1 MGTLMPSE
9 IIYRGK
15 STANKGSASRANKK
29 DKKVTEHRLI
39 RIDSD
44 SCHTFVTELSLSRIT
59 PIPPFRSLDITS
71 EKTRIIGTTQSYLA
85 TFPDAAIID
94 TMIDQQQQQSQQAQQ
109 APAMQALH
117 KAGARAVARLPF
129 EAHRTR
135 LPTLL
140 YLFSFCPAIPSPF
153 QSPHAF
159 LRHPGVLYAIG
170 FVAALLAGCGM
181 PALDLLY
188 GVYTNRVTP
197 GSASPQTIRDTSSY
211 IGWICT
217 IVGFSEFFLAWLFL
231 ACFSTASHD
240 LTQRLRH
247 TYVASVLAQDAS
259 HFDLHGAGEIANRAS
274 KDISVIRAGF
284 GEKLGYFCW
293 SGATLL
299 VAVIIG
305 FIKSPRVAGVL
316 FALLPLTMII
326 FAILGKATE
335 AVGAPALRLE
345 ARASTFLEQVL
356 GSVRVV
362 QSFGMDAQLQRH
374 FDKLMLK
381 PLEKLGMRKSAI
393 RGLET
398 SAVYFML
405 NLTYSLAFWWGAI
418 NIAEG
423 KVLVGDVLTTFW
435 NYFNSLFS
443 LANIV
448 PHIASIFDA
457 WTALKQVRRAIE
469 REPKIDIRQET
480 GTIPTSDAKDWSP
493 SFELDHVTF
502 SYPSR
507 PNVASLKQV
516 SILFEPGKVTAL
528 VGPSGSGK
536 STITS
541 LLLREYDPETANIP
555 HPHDAEDEQAA
566 KEDKEAEADNDPAE
580 KHTKDKAKN
589 KGLSFLTRSR
599 SSKDSPISQDAET
612 SDPAADVKGRIQG
625 SGTVRFAGHDVREL
639 NTRWLRSQIAIVQQH
654 PQLFTASVF
663 ENVATG
669 LTGTEWEYLPDVDGD
684 ASAPGHDAA
693 RTAAIRDKVMCALQK
708 AEAWHFVSKL
718 PQGMDTPVS
727 GGRTGLLSGGQ
738 RQRVAIARALV
749 REPRLLCLDE
759 GTSALDSDTESKI
772 KLALQREQEER
783 GMTTI
788 LIAHRLSTIE
798 HADSIVVLKNGRV
811 VEQGTHDS
819 LMQSKAAAE
828 GGVYRSMVMQQRH
841 LADYEAS
848 SEDNDSD
855 VNKLA
860 KLADVDAKPASKSSG
875 ESLDALSSDSAEPL
889 DELQERDRSR
899 SMYALSDD
907 TMTRVDGASTVRS
920 ASVVPERL
928 EPRHDAR
935 PTMAPRPHRSSRASD
950 KPYRTFSG
958 RTGTAL
964 GLHEH
969 AQEATVG
976 VNDAQLAL
984 PAGTAAGVLP
994 AKADP
999 KDADSPAGRKESDN
1013 RSKAARK
1020 EEKRRLRKTFFRYL
1034 NDQKLWF
1041 AIGVAGA
1048 ALTGGSFPIAGWLT
1062 GNAVNSLSIEGDN
1075 ARLKSETNRWA
1086 LWFLTLALADLVIV
1100 LVGSFFLE
1108 TASEHV
1114 MRKLKKEGLSS
1125 LIRQEIGF
1133 FDAEE
1138 HASGAMS
1145 AAVSSHPANVA
1156 AATGLVLAQVVIGIV
1171 NLIGSVILGLV
1182 LSWKTSVVC
1191 LAPIFVL
1198 FFSGWLNIAML
1209 EKYEAVAQKPAD
1221 RAASYVSENVDA
1233 IKTVA
1238 ALGREAETMRIF
1250 DERARADPKRTR
1262 YLVFGA
1268 GGFAAS
1274 QAMVLLLSALVFY
1287 WGGTLLSRQ
1296 EVSITALYASF
1307 EAVIIAAFS
1316 AGRLFT
1322 FVPDYGR
1329 ATNSFKTISGWIN
1342 RKPLVADQSG
1352 LPELDKAA
1360 KAKVLDGSY
1369 ASGDITLTSIEL
1381 RYPQRPNHPALKELS
1396 ITIPAGKSVAFC
1408 GTSGSG
1414 KSSILALLQRF
1425 YDPCQGNIEFGGVDV
1440 RQVPI
1445 HLLRQQMAYV
1455 SQDPILYEGTIRW
1468 NLSLGSN
1475 DPDSVTQEQLER
1487 ACEDAY
1493 ILDFVRGLPNGFDT
1507 EIGFKGSQ
1515 LSGGQ
1520 KQRLCIAR
1528 ALLRDPKILL
1538 LDEATSALDA
1548 ESEIQVQRALDRAA
1562 LNRTT
1567 VTIAHRLS
1575 SLRKCDWI
1583 FVVEDGNIR
1592 ESGTHADLIAR
1603 GGRYRELMEQQL

>member
-1 MGTLMPSE
+1 
-9 IIYRGK
+9 
-15 STANKGSASRANKK
+15 
-29 DKKVTEHRLI
+29 
-39 RIDSD
+39 
-44 SCHTFVTELSLSRIT
+44 
-59 PIPPFRSLDITS
+59 
-71 EKTRIIGTTQSYLA
+71 
-85 TFPDAAIID
+85 
-94 TMIDQQQQQSQQAQQ
+94 
-109 APAMQALH
+109 
-117 KAGARAVARLPF
+117 
-129 EAHRTR
+129 
-135 LPTLL
+135 
-140 YLFSFCPAIPSPF
+140 
-153 QSPHAF
+153 
-159 LRHPGVLYAIG
+159 
-170 FVAALLAGCGM
+170 M

-188 GVYTNRVTP
+188 GIYTNRVTP
-197 GSASPQTIRDTSSY
+197 GAASPQNIRDTSSY
-211 IGWICT
+211 IGWVVT
-217 IVGFSEFFLAWLFL
+217 IVGFGEFLLAWLFL
-231 ACFSTASHD
+231 SCFSTASHD
-240 LTQRLRH
+240 LTQRMRH
-247 TYVASVLAQDAS
+247 TYIASVLAQDAS

-284 GEKLGYFCW
+284 GEKLAYFSW
-293 SGATLL
+293 SGSTLL
-299 VAVIIG
+299 VSVIIG
-305 FIKSPRVAGVL
+305 FTKAPRIAGVL

-326 FAILGKATE
+326 FSVLGKATE
-335 AVGAPALRLE
+335 VVGAPALRIE
-345 ARASTFLEQVL
+345 ARSSTFLEQVL

-362 QSFGMDAQLQRH
+362 QSFGMESQLLKR
-374 FDKLMLK
+374 FDMVMLK

-398 SAVYFML
+398 SAVYTML
-405 NLTYSLAFWWGAI
+405 NLTYSLAFWWGSI
-418 NIAEG
+418 NIVEG
-423 KVLVGDVLTTFW
+423 KTDVGHLLTTFW
-435 NYFNSLFS
+435 NYLNSLFS

-448 PHIASIFDA
+448 PHIAGIFDA
-457 WTALKQVRRAIE
+457 ITAIKQVRRAIE
-469 REPKIDIRQET
+469 REPKIDIRNED
-480 GTIPTSDAKDWSP
+480 GLVPASSEKHWSP
-493 SFELDHVTF
+493 SFELDRVTF

-507 PNVASLKQV
+507 PNVASLKEV
-516 SILFEPGKVTAL
+516 SLYFEPGKVTAL

-555 HPHDAEDEQAA
+555 HPHDAEDVDAAA
-566 KEDKEAEADNDPAE
+566 KDDKDADTGAEDQSKTL
-580 KHTKDKAKN
+580 KKN
-589 KGLSFLTRSR
+589 KKLSLFSKRSAEE
-599 SSKDSPISQDAET
+599 SKDTDDVEKSNPSADAG
-612 SDPAADVKGRIQG
+612 KGRIVG
-625 SGTVRFAGHDVREL
+625 SGKVRFADHDVREL
-639 NTRWLRSQIAIVQQH
+639 NTRWLRSQVAIVQQH

-669 LTGTEWEYLPDVDGD
+669 LTGTAWEYLPDVDGD
-684 ASAPGHDAA
+684 PNANGYDPV
-693 RTAAIRDKVMCALQK
+693 RTATIRDKVQRALEK
-708 AEAWHFVSKL
+708 AEAWQFVSKL
-718 PQGMDTPVS
+718 PQGMDTPIS

-772 KLALQREQEER
+772 KLALQKEQEER

-798 HADSIVVLKNGRV
+798 HADNIVVLKNGRV
-811 VEQGTHDS
+811 IEQGNHDT
-819 LMQSKAAAE
+819 LMQKKATGD

-841 LADYEAS
+841 LAEYETENDG
-848 SEDNDSD
+848 SESD
-855 VNKLA
+855 PKF
-860 KLADVDAKPASKSSG
+860 KQKGSPIDVKPSSKSS
-875 ESLDALSSDSAEPL
+875 SDSSTPVSEDSEEAVML
-889 DELQERDRSR
+889 QDEEQSK
-899 SMYALSDD
+899 SMYAFSDD
-907 TMTRVDGASTVRS
+907 TRTRVDGASTIRS
-920 ASVVPERL
+920 ASVVPD
-928 EPRHDAR
+928 EPLSNPAFRPIPLTRHR
-935 PTMAPRPHRSSRASD
+935 NSRTSD
-950 KPYRTFSG
+950 NPYRSYSG

-964 GLHEH
+964 GQHEH
-969 AQEATVG
+969 AQEATTG
-976 VNDAQLAL
+976 ARDDELAL
-984 PAGTAAGVLP
+984 PTNTAATVP
-994 AKADP
+994 IKADAEDAKSLAS
-999 KDADSPAGRKESDN
+999 KDGSVQQ
-1013 RSKAARK
+1013 SKAARK

-1034 NDQKLWF
+1034 DDQKLWF
-1041 AIGVAGA
+1041 TIGITGAIVTGA
-1048 ALTGGSFPIAGWLT
+1048 SFPIAGWMT
-1062 GNAVNSLSIEGDN
+1062 GEAVNSLSIEGNN
-1075 ARLKSETNRWA
+1075 AALQSQTNRWA
-1086 LWFLTLALADLVIV
+1086 LWFLVLALADLVIV
-1100 LVGSFFLE
+1100 LIGSFFLE

-1114 MRKLKKEGLSS
+1114 MRKLKKEGFSS

-1156 AATGLVLAQVVIGIV
+1156 AATGLVLAQVIIGTV
-1171 NLIGSVILGLV
+1171 NLIGSVIVGLV

-1198 FFSGWLNIAML
+1198 FVSGWLNIAML
-1209 EKYEAVAQKPAD
+1209 EKYENVAQKPAD

-1238 ALGREAETMRIF
+1238 ALGREAETMRVF
-1250 DERARADPKRTR
+1250 DERARADPRRTR

-1268 GGFAAS
+1268 GGFAVS

-1287 WGGTLLSRQ
+1287 WGGTLLSKQ
-1296 EVSITALYASF
+1296 EVDITALYASF

-1342 RKPLVADQSG
+1342 RKPLVADTSG
-1352 LPELDKAA
+1352 LPALDESSR
-1360 KAKVLDGSY
+1360 AKVEAGSY
-1369 ASGDITLTSIEL
+1369 ALGDIVLHDIEL
-1381 RYPQRPNHPALKELS
+1381 RYPQRPNHPALKQLS

-1425 YDPCQGNIEFGGVDV
+1425 YDPCQGVIEFGGVDV

-1445 HLLRQQMAYV
+1445 DVLRKQMAYV

-1475 DPDSVTQEQLER
+1475 DPDSVTQEELEK

-1528 ALLRDPKILL
+1528 ALLRNPKILL

-1583 FVVEDGNIR
+1583 FVVEDGRIR

-1603 GGRYRELMEQQL
+1603 GGRYRELMELQL

>member
-1 MGTLMPSE
+1 M
-9 IIYRGK
+9 
-15 STANKGSASRANKK
+15 
-29 DKKVTEHRLI
+29 
-39 RIDSD
+39 
-44 SCHTFVTELSLSRIT
+44 
-59 PIPPFRSLDITS
+59 
-71 EKTRIIGTTQSYLA
+71 
-85 TFPDAAIID
+85 
-94 TMIDQQQQQSQQAQQ
+94 
-109 APAMQALH
+109 
-117 KAGARAVARLPF
+117 
-129 EAHRTR
+129 
-135 LPTLL
+135 
-140 YLFSFCPAIPSPF
+140 
-153 QSPHAF
+153 
-159 LRHPGVLYAIG
+159 
-170 FVAALLAGCGM
+170 
-181 PALDLLY
+181 
-188 GVYTNRVTP
+188 RVTP
-197 GSASPQTIRDTSSY
+197 ASASPQTIRDASSY

-231 ACFSTASHD
+231 SCFSTASHD

-316 FALLPLTMII
+316 FALLPLTVII

-480 GTIPTSDAKDWSP
+480 GIIPTSDAKDWSP

-516 SILFEPGKVTAL
+516 SILFEP
-528 VGPSGSGK
+528 
-536 STITS
+536 
-541 LLLREYDPETANIP
+541 
-555 HPHDAEDEQAA
+555 
-566 KEDKEAEADNDPAE
+566 E
-580 KHTKDKAKN
+580 KHSKGKAKN
-589 KGLSFLTRSR
+589 RGLSFLTRSS
-599 SSKDSPISQDAET
+599 SSKDSPISQDAEK
-612 SDPAADVKGRIQG
+612 SDPTADVKGRVQG

-693 RTAAIRDKVMCALQK
+693 RTAAIRDKVMRALQK

-749 REPRLLCLDE
+749 REPHLLCLDE

-811 VEQGTHDS
+811 VEQGTHES

-841 LADYEAS
+841 LADYEAAN
-848 SEDNDSD
+848 EDNDSD

-875 ESLDALSSDSAEPL
+875 ESLDAVSSDSAEPL
-889 DELQERDRSR
+889 DELQDQDRSR

-935 PTMAPRPHRSSRASD
+935 PTMTPRRHRSSRASD
-950 KPYRTFSG
+950 NPYRTFSG
-958 RTGTAL
+958 RTGTAF
-964 GLHEH
+964 GLPEH

-999 KDADSPAGRKESDN
+999 RDADSPAGRKESDN

-1020 EEKRRLRKTFFRYL
+1020 EEKRRLRKTFLRYL

-1156 AATGLVLAQVVIGIV
+1156 AATGLVLAQVIIGIV

-1352 LPELDKAA
+1352 LPELDKSA
-1360 KAKVLDGSY
+1360 KSKVLDGSY
-1369 ASGDITLTSIEL
+1369 ASGDITLSSIEL

>member
-1 MGTLMPSE
+1 
-9 IIYRGK
+9 
-15 STANKGSASRANKK
+15 
-29 DKKVTEHRLI
+29 
-39 RIDSD
+39 
-44 SCHTFVTELSLSRIT
+44 
-59 PIPPFRSLDITS
+59 
-71 EKTRIIGTTQSYLA
+71 
-85 TFPDAAIID
+85 
-94 TMIDQQQQQSQQAQQ
+94 
-109 APAMQALH
+109 
-117 KAGARAVARLPF
+117 
-129 EAHRTR
+129 
-135 LPTLL
+135 
-140 YLFSFCPAIPSPF
+140 
-153 QSPHAF
+153 
-159 LRHPGVLYAIG
+159 
-170 FVAALLAGCGM
+170 M

-188 GVYTNRVTP
+188 GIYTNRVTP
-197 GSASPQTIRDTSSY
+197 GSASPQAVRDASSY
-211 IGWICT
+211 VGWVIT
-217 IVGFSEFFLAWLFL
+217 IVGFGEFLLAWLFL
-231 ACFSTASHD
+231 SCFSTASYD

-247 TYVASVLAQDAS
+247 SYVASVLAQDAS

-274 KDISVIRAGF
+274 KDVSVIRAGF
-284 GEKLGYFCW
+284 GEKLAYASW
-293 SGATLL
+293 SAATL
-299 VAVIIG
+299 VVSAIIG
-305 FIKSPRVAGVL
+305 FTKAPRIAGVL

-326 FAILGKATE
+326 FTVLGKATE
-335 AVGAPALRLE
+335 VIGIPALRIE
-345 ARASTFLEQVL
+345 SRSSTFLEQVL

-362 QSFGMDAQLQRH
+362 QSFGMENQLLKR
-374 FDKLMLK
+374 FDKVMLK

-418 NIAEG
+418 NIVEG
-423 KVLVGDVLTTFW
+423 KVLIGDLLTTFW
-435 NYFNSLFS
+435 NYLNSLFS

-448 PHIASIFDA
+448 PHIAGIFDA
-457 WTALKQVRRAIE
+457 WTAIKSMRRAIE
-469 REPKIDIRQET
+469 REPKIDIRNDA
-480 GTIPTSDAKDWSP
+480 GVILTSDGRDWSP
-493 SFELDHVTF
+493 SFELRHVTF

-507 PNVASLKQV
+507 PSVASLKDV
-516 SILFEPGKVTAL
+516 SILFQPGKVTAL

-536 STITS
+536 STVTS

-555 HPHDAEDEQAA
+555 HPHDINDAEAA
-566 KEDKEAEADNDPAE
+566 KHEQNDDIGAEGEKGSKKSNKMFLFPKKPKGDFAADEDVE
-580 KHTKDKAKN
+580 K
-589 KGLSFLTRSR
+589 
-599 SSKDSPISQDAET
+599 
-612 SDPAADVKGRIQG
+612 SDPGADAKGRVEG
-625 SGTVRFAGHDVREL
+625 SGRVLFANHDVREL

-654 PQLFTASVF
+654 PQLFTASIF

-684 ASAPGHDAA
+684 PRAQGYDPA
-693 RTAAIRDKVMCALQK
+693 RTAFIRDKVMRALQK

-718 PQGMDTPVS
+718 PKGMDTPIS

-798 HADSIVVLKNGRV
+798 HADCIVVLQNGRV
-811 VEQGTHDS
+811 VEQGNHDS
-819 LMQSKAAAE
+819 LMQKKSTE
-828 GGVYRSMVMQQRH
+828 DGGVYRNMVMQQRH
-841 LADYEAS
+841 FADYEADEHDAVSGPKHDDETAGIDAKAAIKSTSGS
-848 SEDNDSD
+848 SIDMSHRSEAEGELADEED
-855 VNKLA
+855 LA
-860 KLADVDAKPASKSSG
+860 KSV
-875 ESLDALSSDSAEPL
+875 
-889 DELQERDRSR
+889 
-899 SMYALSDD
+899 YALSDD
-907 TMTRVDGASTVRS
+907 TRTRVDGASTTRS
-920 ASVVPERL
+920 PSVVPEDS
-928 EPRHDAR
+928 PPSFTFR
-935 PTMAPRPHRSSRASD
+935 PVPLAQHRSSRASD
-950 KPYRTFSG
+950 KPYRSFSG

-964 GLHEH
+964 GQHEH
-969 AQEATVG
+969 AQEASTG
-976 VNDAQLAL
+976 ARDAEMVL
-984 PAGTAAGVLP
+984 PTNTAAVVP
-994 AKADP
+994 IKT
-999 KDADSPAGRKESDN
+999 DSEDTKSVASNGESIH
-1013 RSKAARK
+1013 RSKAVRK
-1020 EEKRRLRKTFFRYL
+1020 EEKRRLRKTFLRYL
-1034 NDQKLWF
+1034 NDQKFWF
-1041 AIGVAGA
+1041 SLGFLGAVA
-1048 ALTGGSFPIAGWLT
+1048 TGTSFPIAGWLT
-1062 GNAVNSLSIEGDN
+1062 GGAVNSLSIEGN
-1075 ARLKSETNRWA
+1075 NERLQHETNRFA
-1086 LWFLTLALADLVIV
+1086 LYFLILALTDLVIV
-1100 LVGSFFLE
+1100 MIGSFFLE

-1114 MRKLKKEGLSS
+1114 MRKLKKEGFSS

-1133 FDAEE
+1133 FDAED

-1156 AATGLVLAQVVIGIV
+1156 AATGLVLAQVIIGSV
-1171 NLIGSVILGLV
+1171 NLLGSVILGLV

-1198 FFSGWLNIAML
+1198 FLSGWLNISML
-1209 EKYEAVAQKPAD
+1209 EKYEAIAQKPAD

-1238 ALGREAETMRIF
+1238 ALGREAETMRVF

-1262 YLVFGA
+1262 CLIFGA
-1268 GGFAAS
+1268 GGFAIS
-1274 QAMVLLLSALVFY
+1274 QAMILFLSALVFY
-1287 WGGTLLSRQ
+1287 WGGTLLSKN
-1296 EVSITALYASF
+1296 EVDITALYASF

-1322 FVPDYGR
+1322 FVPDYSR

-1342 RKPLVADQSG
+1342 RKPLVADTQG
-1352 LPELDKAA
+1352 LQELDVPSRS
-1360 KAKVLDGSY
+1360 KVHDGSY
-1369 ASGDITLTSIEL
+1369 ALGDIVLRNIEL
-1381 RYPQRPNHPALKELS
+1381 RYPQRPNHPALKDLS

-1425 YDPCQGNIEFGGVDV
+1425 YDPCQGSIEFGGVDV
-1440 RQVPI
+1440 RHVPI
-1445 HLLRQQMAYV
+1445 DALRQQMAYV

-1475 DPDSVTQEQLER
+1475 DPDSVTQQELEK

-1528 ALLRDPKILL
+1528 ALLRNPKILL

-1548 ESEIQVQRALDRAA
+1548 ESELQVQRALDRAA

-1583 FVVEDGNIR
+1583 FVVEDGRIR
-1592 ESGTHADLIAR
+1592 ESGTHPDLIAR
-1603 GGRYRELMEQQL
+1603 GGRYRELMELQL

>member
-1 MGTLMPSE
+1 
-9 IIYRGK
+9 
-15 STANKGSASRANKK
+15 
-29 DKKVTEHRLI
+29 
-39 RIDSD
+39 
-44 SCHTFVTELSLSRIT
+44 
-59 PIPPFRSLDITS
+59 
-71 EKTRIIGTTQSYLA
+71 
-85 TFPDAAIID
+85 
-94 TMIDQQQQQSQQAQQ
+94 
-109 APAMQALH
+109 
-117 KAGARAVARLPF
+117 
-129 EAHRTR
+129 
-135 LPTLL
+135 
-140 YLFSFCPAIPSPF
+140 
-153 QSPHAF
+153 
-159 LRHPGVLYAIG
+159 
-170 FVAALLAGCGM
+170 M

-188 GVYTNRVTP
+188 GIYTNRVTP
-197 GSASPQTIRDTSSY
+197 GSASPQSIRDASSY
-211 IGWICT
+211 IGWITT
-217 IVGFSEFFLAWLFL
+217 IVGFSEFLLAWLFL
-231 ACFSTASHD
+231 SCFSTASHD
-240 LTQRLRH
+240 LTQRMRH
-247 TYVASVLAQDAS
+247 SYIASVLAQDAS

-284 GEKLGYFCW
+284 GEKLAYFCW

-299 VAVIIG
+299 VSAIIG
-305 FIKSPRVAGVL
+305 FTKAPRIAGVL

-326 FAILGKATE
+326 FSVLGKATE
-335 AVGAPALRLE
+335 IVGAPALRIE
-345 ARASTFLEQVL
+345 GRSSTFLEQVL

-362 QSFGMDAQLQRH
+362 QSFGMESQLLKR
-374 FDKLMLK
+374 FDKVMLK

-405 NLTYSLAFWWGAI
+405 NVTYALAFWWGAI
-418 NIAEG
+418 NIVEG
-423 KVLVGDVLTTFW
+423 KVDVGNLLTTFW
-435 NYFNSLFS
+435 NYLNSLFS

-448 PHIASIFDA
+448 PHIAGIFDA
-457 WTALKQVRRAIE
+457 FTAIKQVRRAIE
-469 REPKIDIRQET
+469 REPKIDIRSQDGIAPSQSE
-480 GTIPTSDAKDWSP
+480 KDWSP

-507 PNVASLKQV
+507 PNVASLKEV
-516 SILFEPGKVTAL
+516 SILFQPGKVTAL

-555 HPHDAEDEQAA
+555 HPHDAEDADAA
-566 KEDKEAEADNDPAE
+566 KEDKEDDPNPEGAASSPKKSKLSLLSKKMSSNDAKAENDVEKVDPSADAG
-580 KHTKDKAKN
+580 KARVAGAGKV
-589 KGLSFLTRSR
+589 F
-599 SSKDSPISQDAET
+599 
-612 SDPAADVKGRIQG
+612 
-625 SGTVRFAGHDVREL
+625 FAGHDVREL

-684 ASAPGHDAA
+684 PHAKGYDPA
-693 RTAAIRDKVMCALQK
+693 RTEVIRGKVRRALEK
-708 AEAWHFVSKL
+708 AEAWNFVSKL
-718 PQGMDTPVS
+718 PQGMDTPIS

-772 KLALQREQEER
+772 KLALQREQVER

-798 HADSIVVLKNGRV
+798 HADNIVVLKNGRV
-811 VEQGTHDS
+811 VEQGTHDD
-819 LMQSKAAAE
+819 LMQKKATND
-828 GGVYRSMVMQQRH
+828 GGVYRGMVLQQRH
-841 LADYEAS
+841 LAEYEA
-848 SEDNDSD
+848 ENDD
-855 VNKLA
+855 VES
-860 KLADVDAKPASKSSG
+860 DAKDIPNAAAAGAKPLSKSS
-875 ESLDALSSDSAEPL
+875 SDSSVPMSEDSSEI
-889 DELQERDRSR
+889 DELKAQDRSR
-899 SMYALSDD
+899 SMYAFSDD
-907 TMTRVDGASTVRS
+907 TRTRVDGASTIRS
-920 ASVVPERL
+920 ASVVPDDPL
-928 EPRHDAR
+928 PSSHFR
-935 PTMAPRPHRSSRASD
+935 PVPLNQRRSSRASD
-950 KPYRTFSG
+950 TPYRSFSG

-964 GLHEH
+964 GQHEH
-969 AQEATVG
+969 AQEATTG
-976 VNDAQLAL
+976 AKDAEVAL
-984 PAGTAAGVLP
+984 PTNTAATVP
-994 AKADP
+994 IKT
-999 KDADSPAGRKESDN
+999 DADDTKSLASKDGSVHGN
-1013 RSKAARK
+1013 KAARK
-1020 EEKRRLRKTFFRYL
+1020 EEKRRLRRTFFRYL
-1034 NDQKLWF
+1034 NDQKFWF
-1041 AIGVAGA
+1041 SIGILGA
-1048 ALTGGSFPIAGWLT
+1048 LVTGASFPIAGWLT
-1062 GNAVNSLSIEGDN
+1062 GESVNSLSIEGDN
-1075 ARLKSETNRWA
+1075 ERLQREVNRWA
-1086 LWFLTLALADLVIV
+1086 LWFLILALADLIIV
-1100 LVGSFFLE
+1100 MIGSFFLE

-1114 MRKLKKEGLSS
+1114 MRKLKKEGFSS
-1125 LIRQEIGF
+1125 LVRQEIGF

-1145 AAVSSHPANVA
+1145 AALSSHPANVS
-1156 AATGLVLAQVVIGIV
+1156 AATGLVLAQVIIGSI

-1182 LSWKTSVVC
+1182 LSWRTSVVC

-1198 FFSGWLNIAML
+1198 FLSGWLNIAML

-1238 ALGREAETMRIF
+1238 ALGREAETMRVF
-1250 DERARADPKRTR
+1250 DERAKADPKRTR

-1268 GGFAAS
+1268 GGFAVS

-1287 WGGTLLSRQ
+1287 WGGTLLSKN

-1342 RKPLVADQSG
+1342 RKPLVADTRG
-1352 LPELDKAA
+1352 LPQLDESSR
-1360 KAKVLDGSY
+1360 AKVDAGDY
-1369 ASGDITLTSIEL
+1369 ALGDIVLDNIEL
-1381 RYPQRPNHPALKELS
+1381 RYPQRPNHPALKQLS
-1396 ITIPAGKSVAFC
+1396 IRIPAGKSVAFC

-1425 YDPCQGNIEFGGVDV
+1425 YDPSQGRIEFGGVDV
-1440 RQVPI
+1440 RQIPI
-1445 HLLRQQMAYV
+1445 EVLRKQMAYV
-1455 SQDPILYEGTIRW
+1455 SQDPILYEGTVRW
-1468 NLSLGSN
+1468 NLSLGAN
-1475 DPDSVTQEQLER
+1475 DPDSVTQEDLER

-1493 ILDFVRGLPNGFDT
+1493 ILDFVRGLPDGFDT

-1528 ALLRDPKILL
+1528 ALLRNPKILL

-1592 ESGTHADLIAR
+1592 ESGTHTDLIAR
-1603 GGRYRELMEQQL
+1603 GGRYRELMELQL

>member
-1 MGTLMPSE
+1 MISQQQLT
-9 IIYRGK
+9 
-15 STANKGSASRANKK
+15 T
-29 DKKVTEHRLI
+29 
-39 RIDSD
+39 
-44 SCHTFVTELSLSRIT
+44 
-59 PIPPFRSLDITS
+59 
-71 EKTRIIGTTQSYLA
+71 TTQHRASE
-85 TFPDAAIID
+85 T
-94 TMIDQQQQQSQQAQQ
+94 
-109 APAMQALH
+109 
-117 KAGARAVARLPF
+117 RAVARLPF
-129 EAHRTR
+129 VAHRTR
-135 LPTLL
+135 LPTFFYLL
-140 YLFSFCPAIPSPF
+140 SFCPPVPSPF
-153 QSPHAF
+153 TRPRAF
-159 LRHPGVLYAIG
+159 FKHPGVLYVIG
-170 FVAALLAGCGM
+170 FIAALLAGCGL
-181 PALDLLY
+181 PSLDLLY
-188 GVYTNRVTP
+188 GVYTNRITP
-197 GSASPQTIRDTSSY
+197 SSSTPEDIRAAASY
-211 IGWICT
+211 IGWIVT
-217 IVGFSEFFLAWLFL
+217 IVGFSEFLLAWCFL

-284 GEKLGYFCW
+284 GEKLAYFSW
-293 SGATLL
+293 SGATLIIS
-299 VAVIIG
+299 AIIG
-305 FIKSPRVAGVL
+305 FSKAPRIAGVL

-326 FAILGKATE
+326 FSVLGKATE
-335 AVGAPALRLE
+335 VVGAPALRIE
-345 ARASTFLEQVL
+345 GRSSSFLEQVL

-362 QSFGMDAQLQRH
+362 QSFGMESQLLRR
-374 FDKLMLK
+374 FDRAMLK
-381 PLEKLGMRKSAI
+381 PLEKLGMRKAAI

-405 NLTYSLAFWWGAI
+405 NVTYSLAFWWGSI
-418 NIAEG
+418 NIVEG
-423 KVLVGDVLTTFW
+423 KVLIGDLLTTFW
-435 NYFNSLFS
+435 NYLNSLFS

-448 PHIASIFDA
+448 PHIAGIFDA

-469 REPKIDIRQET
+469 REPKIDIRPEA
-480 GTIPTSDAKDWSP
+480 GLIPVSSEKDWSP
-493 SFELDHVTF
+493 SFELDRVTF

-507 PNVASLKQV
+507 ANVASLKDV
-516 SILFEPGKVTAL
+516 SILIQPGKVTAL

-536 STITS
+536 STITG

-555 HPHDAEDEQAA
+555 HPHDAEDALAA
-566 KEDKEAEADNDPAE
+566 EEDKRSDASESEE
-580 KHTKDKAKN
+580 KTDKKDKKS
-589 KGLSFLTRSR
+589 SFF
-599 SSKDSPISQDAET
+599 SKKSKKAPSDSLDVEK
-612 SDPAADVKGRIQG
+612 SDPIADVKGQIQG
-625 SGTVRFAGHDVREL
+625 SGKVSFAGHDVRDL
-639 NTRWLRSQIAIVQQH
+639 NVRWLRSQIAIVQQH

-669 LTGTEWEYLPDVDGD
+669 LTGTEWEYLPDIDGD
-684 ASAPGHDAA
+684 STALGHDAA
-693 RTAAIRDKVMCALQK
+693 RTAIIRDKVQRALEK
-708 AEAWHFVSKL
+708 AEAWTFVSNL
-718 PQGMDTPVS
+718 PQGMDTPIS

-798 HADSIVVLKNGRV
+798 HADNIIVLKNGRV
-811 VEQGTHDS
+811 IEQGDHDS
-819 LMQSKAAAE
+819 LMQKKTTSD
-828 GGVYRSMVMQQRH
+828 GGLYRSMVMQQRH
-841 LADYEAS
+841 LAEYEADSGDEDKKADVRKGSKRPTLASTPASQSSTDS
-848 SEDNDSD
+848 SEVVSD
-855 VNKLA
+855 M
-860 KLADVDAKPASKSSG
+860 SEQGKSP
-875 ESLDALSSDSAEPL
+875 EEEDRARSL
-889 DELQERDRSR
+889 
-899 SMYALSDD
+899 YAMSDD
-907 TMTRVDGASTVRS
+907 TRTRVDGASTIRS
-920 ASVVPERL
+920 ASIVPEG
-928 EPRHDAR
+928 PRSPANNR
-935 PTMAPRPHRSSRASD
+935 PSLVERQRSSRTWD
-950 KPYRTFSG
+950 KPYRTYSG
-958 RTGTAL
+958 RTSTAV
-964 GLHEH
+964 GQHEH
-969 AQEATVG
+969 IQESNTGASHVEAALPTNTAATV
-976 VNDAQLAL
+976 
-984 PAGTAAGVLP
+984 
-994 AKADP
+994 P
-999 KDADSPAGRKESDN
+999 KQIDIEDEKSLSSRAPSEP
-1013 RSKAARK
+1013 RSKAVRK
-1020 EEKRRLRKTFFRYL
+1020 EEKRRLRKTFVRYL

-1041 AIGVAGA
+1041 AIGAVGA
-1048 ALTGGSFPIAGWLT
+1048 AATGASFPIAGWLT
-1062 GNAVNSLSIEGDN
+1062 GGVVNSLSIEGDD
-1075 ARLKSETNRWA
+1075 ARLRREVNRWA
-1086 LWFLTLALADLVIV
+1086 LWFLILALADLVIV
-1100 LVGSFFLE
+1100 MIGSFFLE

-1114 MRKLKKEGLSS
+1114 MRKLKKEGFSS

-1156 AATGLVLAQVVIGIV
+1156 AATGLVLAQVIIGSI

-1198 FFSGWLNIAML
+1198 FISGWLNIAML

-1233 IKTVA
+1233 IKTVV
-1238 ALGREAETMRIF
+1238 ALGREAETMRVF
-1250 DERARADPKRTR
+1250 DERGRADPKRMR
-1262 YLVFGA
+1262 YLIFGA
-1268 GGFAAS
+1268 GGFGVS
-1274 QAMVLLLSALVFY
+1274 QGMILLLAALVFY
-1287 WGGTLLSRQ
+1287 WGGVLHSRD
-1296 EVSITALYASF
+1296 EVNITALYATF
-1307 EAVIIAAFS
+1307 EAVFISAFS

-1329 ATNSFKTISGWIN
+1329 ATNSFKTISGWLN
-1342 RKPLVADQSG
+1342 RKPLVADTTG
-1352 LPELDKAA
+1352 MPALDEASR
-1360 KAKVLDGSY
+1360 AKVQDGSY
-1369 ASGDITLTSIEL
+1369 ATGDITLNTIEL
-1381 RYPQRPNHPALKELS
+1381 RYPRRPHHPALKDLS

-1425 YDPCQGNIEFGGVDV
+1425 YDPCHGNIEFGGVDV

-1445 HLLRQQMAYV
+1445 ELLRQQMAYV

-1475 DPDSVTQEQLER
+1475 DPDSVTQQELEK

-1528 ALLRDPKILL
+1528 ALLRNPKILL

-1548 ESEIQVQRALDRAA
+1548 ESEIQVQRALDRAS
-1562 LNRTT
+1562 LGRTT

-1583 FVVEDGNIR
+1583 FVVEDGKIR
-1592 ESGTHADLIAR
+1592 ESGKHADLIAR

>member
-1 MGTLMPSE
+1 MIKQHAPCSTSMPS
-9 IIYRGK
+9 
-15 STANKGSASRANKK
+15 S
-29 DKKVTEHRLI
+29 
-39 RIDSD
+39 
-44 SCHTFVTELSLSRIT
+44 
-59 PIPPFRSLDITS
+59 
-71 EKTRIIGTTQSYLA
+71 
-85 TFPDAAIID
+85 
-94 TMIDQQQQQSQQAQQ
+94 
-109 APAMQALH
+109 
-117 KAGARAVARLPF
+117 RAVARLPF
-129 EAHRTR
+129 EAHRTS
-135 LPTLL
+135 LPTFL
-140 YLFSFCPAIPSPF
+140 YLFSFCPALPSPF
-153 QSPHAF
+153 TSPRAF
-159 LRHPGVLYAIG
+159 CQHPGVLYVVG
-170 FVAALLAGCGM
+170 FFAAVLAGCGM

-188 GVYTNRVTP
+188 GYYTNRVTP
-197 GSASPQTIRDTSSY
+197 GSASPEAIRDASSY
-211 IGWICT
+211 VSWLVT
-217 IVGFSEFFLAWLFL
+217 IVGFCEFLLAWLFL
-231 ACFSTASHD
+231 SCFSTASHS

-247 TYVASVLAQDAS
+247 TYFASVLAQDAS
-259 HFDLHGAGEIANRAS
+259 HFDFHGAGEIANRAN

-284 GEKLGYFCW
+284 GEKIAYATW
-293 SGATLL
+293 SGVTMIVSA
-299 VAVIIG
+299 IIG
-305 FIKSPRVAGVL
+305 FVKAPRIAGLL

-326 FAILGKATE
+326 FTILGKATE
-335 AVGAPALRLE
+335 VVGAPALRIE
-345 ARASTFLEQVL
+345 GRSSTFLEQVL

-362 QSFGMDAQLQRH
+362 QSFGMERQLLKR
-374 FDKLMLK
+374 FDQAMLK

-398 SAVYFML
+398 SVVYFML

-418 NIAEG
+418 NIAQD
-423 KVLVGDVLTTFW
+423 KILVGDLLTTFW
-435 NYFNSLFS
+435 NYLNSLFS

-448 PHIASIFDA
+448 PHIAGIFDA
-457 WTALKQVRRAIE
+457 RTAIIHVRRAIE

-480 GTIPTSDAKDWSP
+480 GLIPTSGEKDWSP
-493 SFELDHVTF
+493 SFQLEHLTF

-507 PNVASLKQV
+507 PNIASLKEV
-516 SILFEPGKVTAL
+516 SVLFQPGKVTAL

-555 HPHDAEDEQAA
+555 HPHDAIDAEAAKADQPNKAKADEDE
-566 KEDKEAEADNDPAE
+566 KT
-580 KHTKDKAKN
+580 TKKSNKASLFSN
-589 KGLSFLTRSR
+589 
-599 SSKDSPISQDAET
+599 DSPADQDLEK
-612 SDPAADVKGRIQG
+612 SDPSADAGKGRIQG
-625 SGTVRFAGHDVREL
+625 SGKVLFADHDLRQL

-669 LTGTEWEYLPDVDGD
+669 LTGTQWEYLPDLDGD
-684 ASAPGHDAA
+684 PTSPAYDPA
-693 RTAAIRDKVMCALQK
+693 RTEMIRHKVTRALQK
-708 AEAWHFVSKL
+708 AEAWNFVSRL
-718 PQGMDTPVS
+718 PQGMDTPIS

-772 KLALQREQEER
+772 KLALQKEQEER

-798 HADSIVVLKNGRV
+798 HADSIVVLKNGRL
-811 VEQGTHDS
+811 VEKGNHDS
-819 LMQSKAAAE
+819 LMQKKSTND
-828 GGVYRSMVMQQRH
+828 GGGLYRSMVMQQRH
-841 LADYEAS
+841 LAEYEA
-848 SEDNDSD
+848 DNQDSPTSAALET
-855 VNKLA
+855 KFS
-860 KLADVDAKPASKSSG
+860 SKSS
-875 ESLDALSSDSAEPL
+875 ANSSDLISDESEPADQSPNEDL
-889 DELQERDRSR
+889 ERST
-899 SMYALSDD
+899 YALSDD
-907 TMTRVDGASTVRS
+907 TRTRGDGASTTRS
-920 ASVVPERL
+920 ASVVPD
-928 EPRHDAR
+928 EPLSSDDSPPLPLAR
-935 PTMAPRPHRSSRASD
+935 HRSSRASD
-950 KPYRTFSG
+950 TPYPAYSG

-964 GLHEH
+964 GQHEH
-969 AQEATVG
+969 AQEATTCAK
-976 VNDAQLAL
+976 DAELAL
-984 PAGTAAGVLP
+984 PTNTAAAVPIKSDPQDSKGLGSKGKSD
-994 AKADP
+994 AQRKASR
-999 KDADSPAGRKESDN
+999 KD
-1013 RSKAARK
+1013 
-1020 EEKRRLRKTFFRYL
+1020 EKRRLRKTFWRYL
-1034 NDQKLWF
+1034 NNQKFWF
-1041 AIGVAGA
+1041 SIGIIGAIATGA
-1048 ALTGGSFPIAGWLT
+1048 SFPIAGWLT
-1062 GNAVNSLSIEGDN
+1062 GGAVNSLSIEGDDN
-1075 ARLKSETNRWA
+1075 RLKSETNRWA
-1086 LWFLTLALADLVIV
+1086 LWFLILALADLVIV
-1100 LVGSFFLE
+1100 MIGSFFLE

-1114 MRKLKKEGLSS
+1114 MRKLKKDGFSS

-1138 HASGAMS
+1138 HASGAIS
-1145 AAVSSHPANVA
+1145 AAVGSHPANVA
-1156 AATGLVLAQVVIGIV
+1156 AATGLVLAQVIIGSV
-1171 NLIGSVILGLV
+1171 NLLGSVILGLV

-1198 FFSGWLNIAML
+1198 FISGWLNIAML
-1209 EKYEAVAQKPAD
+1209 EKYEAVAQKHAD

-1238 ALGREAETMRIF
+1238 ALGREAETMRVF

-1262 YLVFGA
+1262 YLIFGA
-1268 GGFAAS
+1268 GGFAVS
-1274 QAMVLLLSALVFY
+1274 QAMVLLLCALVFY
-1287 WGGTLLSRQ
+1287 WGGSLLSRDQ
-1296 EVSITALYASF
+1296 VDITALYASF

-1329 ATNSFKTISGWIN
+1329 ATNSFRTISGWIN
-1342 RKPLVADQSG
+1342 RKPLVADTSG
-1352 LPELDKAA
+1352 MPELDPSSRSKIE
-1360 KAKVLDGSY
+1360 DGSY
-1369 ASGDITLTSIEL
+1369 ALGDIVLSDIEL
-1381 RYPQRPNHPALKELS
+1381 RYPQRPSHPALKELS

-1425 YDPCQGNIEFGGVDV
+1425 YDPCQGSIQFGGVDV

-1445 HLLRQQMAYV
+1445 DILRQQMAYV

-1475 DPDSVTQEQLER
+1475 DPESVTQAELEK

-1493 ILDFVRGLPNGFDT
+1493 ILDFVRGLPDGFDT

-1528 ALLRDPKILL
+1528 ALLRNPKILL

-1583 FVVEDGNIR
+1583 FVVEDGKIR
-1592 ESGTHADLIAR
+1592 ESGTHSDLIAR
-1603 GGRYRELMEQQL
+1603 RGRYRELMELQL

>member
-1 MGTLMPSE
+1 
-9 IIYRGK
+9 
-15 STANKGSASRANKK
+15 
-29 DKKVTEHRLI
+29 
-39 RIDSD
+39 
-44 SCHTFVTELSLSRIT
+44 
-59 PIPPFRSLDITS
+59 
-71 EKTRIIGTTQSYLA
+71 
-85 TFPDAAIID
+85 
-94 TMIDQQQQQSQQAQQ
+94 
-109 APAMQALH
+109 
-117 KAGARAVARLPF
+117 
-129 EAHRTR
+129 
-135 LPTLL
+135 
-140 YLFSFCPAIPSPF
+140 
-153 QSPHAF
+153 
-159 LRHPGVLYAIG
+159 
-170 FVAALLAGCGM
+170 M

-188 GVYTNRVTP
+188 GYYTNRVTP
-197 GSASPQTIRDTSSY
+197 GSASPDAIRSASSY
-211 IGWICT
+211 VGWVIT
-217 IVGFSEFFLAWLFL
+217 IVGFCEFLLAWLFL
-231 ACFSTASHD
+231 SCFSTASHS

-247 TYVASVLAQDAS
+247 TYIASVLAQDAS

-284 GEKLGYFCW
+284 GEKIAYATW
-293 SGATLL
+293 SSAT
-299 VAVIIG
+299 VIVSAIIG
-305 FIKSPRVAGVL
+305 FAKAPRIAGVL

-326 FAILGKATE
+326 FTVLGKATE
-335 AVGAPALRLE
+335 MVGAPALRIE
-345 ARASTFLEQVL
+345 GRSSTFLEQVL

-362 QSFGMDAQLQRH
+362 QSFGMERQLLKR
-374 FDKLMLK
+374 FDQVMLK

-398 SAVYFML
+398 SAVYFIL
-405 NLTYSLAFWWGAI
+405 NCTYSLAFWWGAI
-418 NIAEG
+418 NIAED
-423 KVLVGDVLTTFW
+423 KVLVGDLLTTFW
-435 NYFNSLFS
+435 NYLNSLFS

-448 PHIASIFDA
+448 PHIAGIFDA
-457 WTALKQVRRAIE
+457 RTAIIQVRRAIE
-469 REPKIDIRQET
+469 REPKIDIREE
-480 GTIPTSDAKDWSP
+480 GGLIPDSSDKGWSP
-493 SFELDHVTF
+493 SFELENVTF

-507 PNVASLKQV
+507 PNVASLKDV
-516 SILFEPGKVTAL
+516 SLLFQPGKVTAL

-555 HPHDAEDEQAA
+555 HPHDAVDVDAAKADQDSDANVEEDEKTSKKSNKASFFG
-566 KEDKEAEADNDPAE
+566 KKPPKGSPGDEDVE
-580 KHTKDKAKN
+580 K
-589 KGLSFLTRSR
+589 
-599 SSKDSPISQDAET
+599 
-612 SDPAADVKGRIQG
+612 SDPSADAGKSRIQG
-625 SGTVRFAGHDVREL
+625 SGKVLFAGHDVREL

-684 ASAPGHDAA
+684 PTSPGYDAA
-693 RTAAIRDKVMCALQK
+693 RTEIIRDKVMRALQK
-708 AEAWHFVSKL
+708 AEAWNFVSRL
-718 PQGMDTPVS
+718 PQGMDTPIS

-772 KLALQREQEER
+772 KLALQKEQEER

-811 VEQGTHDS
+811 VEEGNHES
-819 LMQSKAAAE
+819 LMQKKSTDD
-828 GGVYRSMVMQQRH
+828 GGLYRSMVMQQRH
-841 LADYEAS
+841 LVEYEAENQDSTKS
-848 SEDNDSD
+848 SS
-855 VNKLA
+855 L
-860 KLADVDAKPASKSSG
+860 DAKSSSKSST
-875 ESLDALSSDSAEPL
+875 DSSDVVS
-889 DELQERDRSR
+889 DESEQVDHLKDEEGLER

-907 TMTRVDGASTVRS
+907 TRTRVDGASTIRS
-920 ASVVPERL
+920 ASVVPD
-928 EPRHDAR
+928 EPLPSNAFR
-935 PTMAPRPHRSSRASD
+935 PIPLTRHRSSRASD
-950 KPYRTFSG
+950 TPYPAYSG

-964 GLHEH
+964 GQHEH
-969 AQEATVG
+969 AQEATTG
-976 VNDAQLAL
+976 ARDAELAL
-984 PAGTAAGVLP
+984 PTNTAATVP
-994 AKADP
+994 KKADP
-999 KDADSPAGRKESDN
+999 EDEEDLASKGESDAH
-1013 RSKAARK
+1013 SKAARK
-1020 EEKRRLRKTFFRYL
+1020 EEKRRLRRTFWRYL
-1034 NDQKLWF
+1034 NDQKFWF
-1041 AIGVAGA
+1041 SIGIVGAVA
-1048 ALTGGSFPIAGWLT
+1048 TGSSFPIAGWLT
-1062 GNAVNSLSIEGDN
+1062 GGAVSSLSIEGDDN
-1075 ARLKSETNRWA
+1075 RLKSETNRWA
-1086 LWFLTLALADLVIV
+1086 LWFLILALADLVIV
-1100 LVGSFFLE
+1100 LIGSFFLE

-1114 MRKLKKEGLSS
+1114 MRKLKKEGFSS

-1145 AAVSSHPANVA
+1145 AAVGSHPANVA
-1156 AATGLVLAQVVIGIV
+1156 AATGLVLAQVIISSV
-1171 NLIGSVILGLV
+1171 NLLGSVILGLV

-1198 FFSGWLNIAML
+1198 FISGWLNIAML
-1209 EKYEAVAQKPAD
+1209 EKYEAIAQKPAD

-1238 ALGREAETMRIF
+1238 ALGREAETMRVF

-1262 YLVFGA
+1262 YLIFGA
-1268 GGFAAS
+1268 GGFAVS

-1287 WGGTLLSRQ
+1287 WGGTLLSRD
-1296 EVSITALYASF
+1296 EVDIKALYASF

-1329 ATNSFKTISGWIN
+1329 ATNSFRIISGWIN
-1342 RKPLVADQSG
+1342 RKPLVADTSG
-1352 LPELDKAA
+1352 MPDLDQASRS
-1360 KAKVLDGSY
+1360 KVDDGSY
-1369 ASGDITLTSIEL
+1369 ALGDIVLSDIEL
-1381 RYPQRPNHPALKELS
+1381 RYPRRPNHPALKELS

-1425 YDPCQGNIEFGGVDV
+1425 YDPCQGSIQFGGIDV

-1445 HLLRQQMAYV
+1445 DVLRQQMAYV

-1475 DPDSVTQEQLER
+1475 DPDSVTQAELEKV
-1487 ACEDAY
+1487 CEDAY
-1493 ILDFVRGLPNGFDT
+1493 ILDFVRGLPDSFDT

-1528 ALLRDPKILL
+1528 ALLRNPKILL

-1583 FVVEDGNIR
+1583 FVVEDGKIR
-1592 ESGTHADLIAR
+1592 ESGTHSDLIAR
-1603 GGRYRELMEQQL
+1603 GGRYRELMELQL

>member
-1 MGTLMPSE
+1 MH
-9 IIYRGK
+9 
-15 STANKGSASRANKK
+15 AQ
-29 DKKVTEHRLI
+29 
-39 RIDSD
+39 
-44 SCHTFVTELSLSRIT
+44 
-59 PIPPFRSLDITS
+59 PP
-71 EKTRIIGTTQSYLA
+71 A
-85 TFPDAAIID
+85 
-94 TMIDQQQQQSQQAQQ
+94 Q
-109 APAMQALH
+109 APR
-117 KAGARAVARLPF
+117 GTARLPF

-135 LPTLL
+135 LPTFF
-140 YLFSFCPAIPSPF
+140 YLFSFCPAVPSPF
-153 QSPHAF
+153 TSPSAF
-159 LRHPGVLYAIG
+159 ARHPGVLYLVG
-170 FVAALLAGCGM
+170 FAAALLAGCGM

-188 GVYTNRVTP
+188 GIYTNRVTP
-197 GSASPQTIRDTSSY
+197 GAASPQDIRDASSY
-211 IGWICT
+211 IGWVVT
-217 IVGFSEFFLAWLFL
+217 IVGVGEFLLAWLFL
-231 ACFSTASHD
+231 ACFTTASHD

-274 KDISVIRAGF
+274 KDIAVIRAGF
-284 GEKLGYFCW
+284 GEKLAYASW
-293 SGATLL
+293 SGATL
-299 VAVIIG
+299 VVSAIIG
-305 FIKSPRVAGVL
+305 FIKAPRIAGVL

-326 FAILGKATE
+326 FSVLGKATE
-335 AVGAPALRLE
+335 IVGAPALRIE
-345 ARASTFLEQVL
+345 GRSSTFLEQVL

-362 QSFGMDAQLQRH
+362 QSFGMESQLLKR
-374 FDKLMLK
+374 FDKAMLK

-405 NLTYSLAFWWGAI
+405 NCTYSLAFWWGSI

-423 KVLVGDVLTTFW
+423 RVLVGDLLTTFW
-435 NYFNSLFS
+435 NYLNSLFS

-448 PHIASIFDA
+448 PHIAGIFDA
-457 WTALKQVRRAIE
+457 WTAIKQVRRAIE
-469 REPKIDIRQET
+469 RVPKIDIRNEH
-480 GTIPTSDAKDWSP
+480 GTVPASDDKQWSP
-493 SFELDHVTF
+493 SFELHNVTF

-507 PNVASLKQV
+507 PNVASLKDV
-516 SILFEPGKVTAL
+516 SVLFEPGKVTAL

-555 HPHDAEDEQAA
+555 HPHDDEDARAAQQDDSAKADANDEKPTSKSLFRKSKPKSAGIDEKDVEQ
-566 KEDKEAEADNDPAE
+566 
-580 KHTKDKAKN
+580 T
-589 KGLSFLTRSR
+589 
-599 SSKDSPISQDAET
+599 
-612 SDPAADVKGRIQG
+612 DPAADAGKGRITG
-625 SGTVRFAGHDVREL
+625 SGSVLFAGHDVREL

-684 ASAPGHDAA
+684 PQAA
-693 RTAAIRDKVMCALQK
+693 GYDPDRTAAIRDKVRLALQK

-718 PQGMDTPVS
+718 PQGMDTPIS

-772 KLALQREQEER
+772 KLALQKEQEER

-798 HADSIVVLKNGRV
+798 HADKIVVLKNGRI
-811 VEQGTHDS
+811 VEQGDHDS
-819 LMQSKAAAE
+819 LMEKKTTA
-828 GGVYRSMVMQQRH
+828 GHTGLYRSMVMQQRH
-841 LADYEAS
+841 LAEYEGDSADASADAKTGSKDAS
-848 SEDNDSD
+848 SDP
-855 VNKLA
+855 K
-860 KLADVDAKPASKSSG
+860 
-875 ESLDALSSDSAEPL
+875 SSDSTSSDA
-889 DELQERDRSR
+889 SV
-899 SMYALSDD
+899 AISDD
-907 TMTRVDGASTVRS
+907 SAAGEMLNAPDHSLSISVSGMTDGTRTKVDGASTVRS
-920 ASVVPERL
+920 ASVVPDEPL
-928 EPRHDAR
+928 ELASR
-935 PTMAPRPHRSSRASD
+935 PLPLSRHRSSRASD
-950 KPYRTFSG
+950 NPYRAFSG
-958 RTGTAL
+958 RTGIAL
-964 GLHEH
+964 AQHEH
-969 AQEATVG
+969 APESAPATKEA
-976 VNDAQLAL
+976 DRAQASVA
-984 PAGTAAGVLP
+984 AGTELGT
-994 AKADP
+994 AKADDT
-999 KDADSPAGRKESDN
+999 KSLTSHSDSEH
-1013 RSKAARK
+1013 RSKMAKK
-1020 EEKRRLRKTFFRYL
+1020 EEKRRLRKTFLRYL
-1034 NDQKLWF
+1034 NDQKFWF
-1041 AIGVAGA
+1041 SIGLLGSVATGA
-1048 ALTGGSFPIAGWLT
+1048 SFPIAGWLT
-1062 GNAVNSLSIEGDN
+1062 GGAVNSLSIENDN
-1075 ARLKSETNRWA
+1075 QRLRSETNRWA
-1086 LWFLTLALADLVIV
+1086 LWFLILALADLVIV
-1100 LVGSFFLE
+1100 MIGSFFLE

-1114 MRKLKKEGLSS
+1114 MRKLKKEGFSS

-1145 AAVSSHPANVA
+1145 AAVSSHPANVG
-1156 AATGLVLAQVVIGIV
+1156 AATGLVLAQVVVSSI
-1171 NLIGSVILGLV
+1171 NLVGSVILGLV
-1182 LSWKTSVVC
+1182 LTWKTSVVC

-1198 FFSGWLNIAML
+1198 FMSGWLNIAML
-1209 EKYEAVAQKPAD
+1209 EKYESVAQKPAD
-1221 RAASYVSENVDA
+1221 RAASYVSEHVDA

-1238 ALGREAETMRIF
+1238 ALGREAETMRVF

-1262 YLVFGA
+1262 YLIFGA
-1268 GGFAAS
+1268 GGFAVS
-1274 QAMVLLLSALVFY
+1274 QAMVLLLSGLVFY
-1287 WGGTLLSRQ
+1287 WGGTLLSRR
-1296 EVSITALYASF
+1296 EVDITALYASF

-1329 ATNSFKTISGWIN
+1329 ATNSFKTVSGWIN
-1342 RKPLVADQSG
+1342 RKPLVADTKG
-1352 LPELDKAA
+1352 LPPLDPSLR
-1360 KAKVLDGSY
+1360 AKVEDGSY
-1369 ASGDITLTSIEL
+1369 AAQDVVLRDIEL

-1425 YDPCQGNIEFGGVDV
+1425 YDPCQGSIEFGGVDV

-1445 HLLRQQMAYV
+1445 DMLRREMAYV

-1468 NLSLGSN
+1468 NLSLGSIE
-1475 DPDSVTQEQLER
+1475 PESVTQADLEK

-1528 ALLRDPKILL
+1528 ALLRNPKILL

-1583 FVVEDGNIR
+1583 FVVEDGRIR
-1592 ESGTHADLIAR
+1592 ESGTHTDLIAR
-1603 GGRYRELMEQQL
+1603 GGRYRELMELQL

>member
-1 MGTLMPSE
+1 MSKEQNAVTMPSH
-9 IIYRGK
+9 
-15 STANKGSASRANKK
+15 
-29 DKKVTEHRLI
+29 D
-39 RIDSD
+39 
-44 SCHTFVTELSLSRIT
+44 
-59 PIPPFRSLDITS
+59 PRS
-71 EKTRIIGTTQSYLA
+71 
-85 TFPDAAIID
+85 
-94 TMIDQQQQQSQQAQQ
+94 
-109 APAMQALH
+109 
-117 KAGARAVARLPF
+117 RAVARLAF
-129 EAHRTR
+129 ESHRTR
-135 LPTLL
+135 LPDFF
-140 YLFSFCPAIPSPF
+140 YLFSFCPPVPSPLR
-153 QSPHAF
+153 SPRAF

-181 PALDLLY
+181 PSLDLLY
-188 GVYTNRVTP
+188 GIYTNRVTP
-197 GSASPQTIRDTSSY
+197 SSASPQQIRDASSY
-211 IGWICT
+211 VGWVIT
-217 IVGFSEFFLAWLFL
+217 IVGFCEFLLAWLFL

-247 TYVASVLAQDAS
+247 SYIASVLAQDAS

-274 KDISVIRAGF
+274 KDIAVIRAGF
-284 GEKLGYFCW
+284 GEKLAYFCW
-293 SGATLL
+293 SGATLI
-299 VAVIIG
+299 VSAIIG
-305 FIKSPRVAGVL
+305 FVKAPRIAGVL

-326 FAILGKATE
+326 FSILGKATE
-335 AVGAPALRLE
+335 LVGAPALRIE
-345 ARASTFLEQVL
+345 ARTSTFLEQVL

-362 QSFGMDAQLQRH
+362 QSFGMEVQLLKR
-374 FDKLMLK
+374 FDTVMLK

-423 KVLVGDVLTTFW
+423 KVLVGDLLTTFW
-435 NYFNSLFS
+435 NYLNSLFS

-448 PHIASIFDA
+448 PHIAGIFDA
-457 WTALKQVRRAIE
+457 FTALKQVRRAIE
-469 REPKIDIRQET
+469 REPKIDIRDER
-480 GTIPTSDAKDWSP
+480 GMIPTPGEQHWSP

-507 PNVASLKQV
+507 PNVASLKDV
-516 SILFEPGKVTAL
+516 SITFQPGKVTAL

-555 HPHDAEDEQAA
+555 HPHDLEDANAAEDESDQTADANPDAA
-566 KEDKEAEADNDPAE
+566 KDSTEAKKTSLFSRKKSAIKSSNGSEADQDVE
-580 KHTKDKAKN
+580 K
-589 KGLSFLTRSR
+589 
-599 SSKDSPISQDAET
+599 
-612 SDPAADVKGRIQG
+612 SDPNADAGKGRIQG
-625 SGTVRFAGHDVREL
+625 SGKVFFAGEDVREL

-669 LTGTEWEYLPDVDGD
+669 LTGTDWEYHPDIDGNPQ
-684 ASAPGHDAA
+684 APGYDPA
-693 RTAAIRDKVMCALQK
+693 RTEIIRDKVMRALQK
-708 AEAWHFVSKL
+708 AEAWQFVYKL
-718 PQGMDTPVS
+718 PQGMDTPIS

-772 KLALQREQEER
+772 QLALQREQEER

-811 VEQGTHDS
+811 VEEGTHES
-819 LMQSKAAAE
+819 LMQMKQAMD
-828 GGVYRSMVMQQRH
+828 GGSGAGLYRSMVLQQRH
-841 LADYEAS
+841 LAEYEAENEE
-848 SEDNDSD
+848 SESD
-855 VNKLA
+855 PKDGSKHA
-860 KLADVDAKPASKSSG
+860 ATDAKPLSTSSS
-875 ESLDALSSDSAEPL
+875 ESLDATTDGSEQGDKLAVDDAHLAHST
-889 DELQERDRSR
+889 
-899 SMYALSDD
+899 YALSDD
-907 TMTRVDGASTVRS
+907 TRTRVDGSSTIRS
-920 ASVVPERL
+920 ASIVPD
-928 EPRHDAR
+928 EPLSSAAFR
-935 PTMAPRPHRSSRASD
+935 PVPLRRHRSSRASD
-950 KPYRTFSG
+950 NPYRTFSG

-964 GLHEH
+964 GQHEH

-976 VNDAQLAL
+976 VKDADLAL
-984 PAGTAAGVLP
+984 PTNTAATLP
-994 AKADP
+994 MKADP
-999 KDADSPAGRKESDN
+999 EDTKSLASKAESDH
-1013 RSKAARK
+1013 RSKAVRK
-1020 EEKRRLRKTFFRYL
+1020 EEKRRLRKTFLRYL
-1034 NDQKLWF
+1034 NDQKVWF
-1041 AIGVAGA
+1041 AIGILGA
-1048 ALTGGSFPIAGWLT
+1048 IASGASFPIAGWMT
-1062 GNAVNSLSIEGDN
+1062 GGAVNSLSIEGDN
-1075 ARLKSETNRWA
+1075 ERLKRETNRWA
-1086 LWFLTLALADLVIV
+1086 LWFFVLALADLVIV
-1100 LVGSFFLE
+1100 MIGSFFLE

-1114 MRKLKKEGLSS
+1114 MRKLKKEGFSS
-1125 LIRQEIGF
+1125 LVRQEIGF

-1156 AATGLVLAQVVIGIV
+1156 AATGLILAQVVISTV
-1171 NLIGSVILGLV
+1171 NLLGSVILGLV
-1182 LSWKTSVVC
+1182 LSWKASVVC

-1198 FFSGWLNIAML
+1198 FLSGWLNIAML
-1209 EKYEAVAQKPAD
+1209 EKYEAIAQKPAD

-1238 ALGREAETMRIF
+1238 ALGREAETMRVF
-1250 DERARADPKRTR
+1250 EERARADPKRTR
-1262 YLVFGA
+1262 YLIFGA
-1268 GGFAAS
+1268 GGFAVS

-1287 WGGTLLSRQ
+1287 WGGTLLARQ
-1296 EVSITALYASF
+1296 DVDITALYAVF

-1329 ATNSFKTISGWIN
+1329 ATNSFKTIAGWIN
-1342 RKPLVADQSG
+1342 RRPLVADTTG
-1352 LPELDKAA
+1352 MPALDGPSR
-1360 KAKVLDGSY
+1360 AKVEDGSY
-1369 ASGDITLTSIEL
+1369 ALGDIVLNNIEL

-1425 YDPCQGNIEFGGVDV
+1425 YDPCKGSIEFGGVDV

-1445 HLLRQQMAYV
+1445 AVLRQQMAYV

-1475 DPDSVTQEQLER
+1475 DPDSVTQEQLEK

-1528 ALLRDPKILL
+1528 ALLRNPKILL

-1583 FVVEDGNIR
+1583 FVVEDGGIR

-1603 GGRYRELMEQQL
+1603 GGRYRELMELQL

>member
-1 MGTLMPSE
+1 MNKQHASSSTTKMPS
-9 IIYRGK
+9 
-15 STANKGSASRANKK
+15 
-29 DKKVTEHRLI
+29 
-39 RIDSD
+39 
-44 SCHTFVTELSLSRIT
+44 
-59 PIPPFRSLDITS
+59 
-71 EKTRIIGTTQSYLA
+71 
-85 TFPDAAIID
+85 
-94 TMIDQQQQQSQQAQQ
+94 
-109 APAMQALH
+109 
-117 KAGARAVARLPF
+117 RAVARLPF

-135 LPTLL
+135 LPTFF
-140 YLFSFCPAIPSPF
+140 YLFSFCPALPSPF
-153 QSPHAF
+153 TSPRAF
-159 LRHPGVLYAIG
+159 FQHPGVLYAVG
-170 FVAALLAGCGM
+170 FFATILAGCGM

-188 GVYTNRVTP
+188 GYYTNRVTP
-197 GSASPQTIRDTSSY
+197 GSASPGTIRSASSY
-211 IGWICT
+211 VGWVVT
-217 IVGFSEFFLAWLFL
+217 IVGFCQFLLAWLFL
-231 ACFSTASHD
+231 SCFSTASHS

-284 GEKLGYFCW
+284 GEKVAYATW
-293 SGATLL
+293 SGATIL
-299 VAVIIG
+299 VSAIIG
-305 FIKSPRVAGVL
+305 FVKAPRIAGVL

-326 FAILGKATE
+326 FTVLGKATE
-335 AVGAPALRLE
+335 IVGAPALRIE
-345 ARASTFLEQVL
+345 GRSSTFLEQVL

-362 QSFGMDAQLQRH
+362 HSFGMERQLLKR
-374 FDKLMLK
+374 FDQVMLK

-418 NIAEG
+418 NIAQD
-423 KVLVGDVLTTFW
+423 KVLVGDLLTTFW
-435 NYFNSLFS
+435 NYLNSLFS

-448 PHIASIFDA
+448 PHIAGIFDA
-457 WTALKQVRRAIE
+457 WTAIIQVRRAIE
-469 REPKIDIRQET
+469 REPKIDIRQE
-480 GTIPTSDAKDWSP
+480 GGLVPTSGEKNWP
-493 SFELDHVTF
+493 RSFELEHVTF

-507 PNVASLKQV
+507 PNVASLKEV
-516 SILFEPGKVTAL
+516 SILFQPGKVTAL

-555 HPHDAEDEQAA
+555 HPHDAVDLDAAKADQASDAKAEEDEKTSKKSKKASLFA
-566 KEDKEAEADNDPAE
+566 KKSA
-580 KHTKDKAKN
+580 
-589 KGLSFLTRSR
+589 
-599 SSKDSPISQDAET
+599 KDSPADEDVEK
-612 SDPAADVKGRIQG
+612 SDPSADAGKGRIQG
-625 SGTVRFAGHDVREL
+625 SGKVLFAGHDVREL

-684 ASAPGHDAA
+684 PTSSGYDPA
-693 RTAAIRDKVMCALQK
+693 RTEIIRDKVMRALQK
-708 AEAWHFVSKL
+708 AEAWNFVSRL
-718 PQGMDTPVS
+718 PQGMDTPIS

-772 KLALQREQEER
+772 KLALQKEQEER

-811 VEQGTHDS
+811 VEEGNHDS
-819 LMQSKAAAE
+819 LMQKKLTDD
-828 GGVYRSMVMQQRH
+828 GGLYRSMVMQQRH
-841 LADYEAS
+841 LAEYEA
-848 SEDNDSD
+848 ENQDSP
-855 VNKLA
+855 KSAAL
-860 KLADVDAKPASKSSG
+860 DAKSTSKSS
-875 ESLDALSSDSAEPL
+875 SDSSDVVS
-889 DELQERDRSR
+889 DESERTDQLQGEDPER

-907 TMTRVDGASTVRS
+907 TRTRVDGASTTRS
-920 ASVVPERL
+920 ASVVPD
-928 EPRHDAR
+928 EPLSSNDFR
-935 PTMAPRPHRSSRASD
+935 PIPLTRHRSSRASD
-950 KPYRTFSG
+950 TPYRAYSG

-964 GLHEH
+964 GQHEH
-969 AQEATVG
+969 AQEATTG
-976 VNDAQLAL
+976 AKDAELAL
-984 PAGTAAGVLP
+984 PSNTAAKVP
-994 AKADP
+994 M
-999 KDADSPAGRKESDN
+999 ESDPEHTKDLTSKEEN
-1013 RSKAARK
+1013 DARSKAVRK
-1020 EEKRRLRKTFFRYL
+1020 EEKRRLRKTFWRYL
-1034 NDQKLWF
+1034 NDQKFWF
-1041 AIGVAGA
+1041 SIGIAGA
-1048 ALTGGSFPIAGWLT
+1048 IATGSSFPIAGWLT
-1062 GNAVNSLSIEGDN
+1062 GGAVNSLSIEGDDN
-1075 ARLKSETNRWA
+1075 RLKSETNRWA
-1086 LWFLTLALADLVIV
+1086 LWFLILALADLVIV
-1100 LVGSFFLE
+1100 MIGSFFLE

-1114 MRKLKKEGLSS
+1114 MRKLKKEGFSS

-1145 AAVSSHPANVA
+1145 AAVGSHPANVA
-1156 AATGLVLAQVVIGIV
+1156 AATGLVLAQVIIGSV
-1171 NLIGSVILGLV
+1171 NLLGSVILGLV

-1198 FFSGWLNIAML
+1198 FISGWLNIAML

-1238 ALGREAETMRIF
+1238 ALGREAETMRVF

-1262 YLVFGA
+1262 YLIFGA
-1268 GGFAAS
+1268 GGFAVS

-1287 WGGTLLSRQ
+1287 WGGTLLSRD
-1296 EVSITALYASF
+1296 EVDITALYASF

-1329 ATNSFKTISGWIN
+1329 ATNSFRTISGWIN
-1342 RKPLVADQSG
+1342 RKPLVADTSG
-1352 LPELDKAA
+1352 MPELDQSSRS
-1360 KAKVLDGSY
+1360 KVEDGSY
-1369 ASGDITLTSIEL
+1369 ALGDIVLDNIEL

-1425 YDPCQGNIEFGGVDV
+1425 YDPCQGSIQFGGVDV

-1445 HLLRQQMAYV
+1445 DVLRQQMAYV

-1475 DPDSVTQEQLER
+1475 DPDSVTQAELEK

-1493 ILDFVRGLPNGFDT
+1493 ILDFVRGLPNGFYT

-1528 ALLRDPKILL
+1528 ALLRNPKILL

-1583 FVVEDGNIR
+1583 FVVEDGKIR
-1592 ESGTHADLIAR
+1592 ESGTHSDLIAR
-1603 GGRYRELMEQQL
+1603 GGRYRELMELQL

>member
-1 MGTLMPSE
+1 
-9 IIYRGK
+9 
-15 STANKGSASRANKK
+15 
-29 DKKVTEHRLI
+29 
-39 RIDSD
+39 
-44 SCHTFVTELSLSRIT
+44 
-59 PIPPFRSLDITS
+59 
-71 EKTRIIGTTQSYLA
+71 
-85 TFPDAAIID
+85 
-94 TMIDQQQQQSQQAQQ
+94 
-109 APAMQALH
+109 
-117 KAGARAVARLPF
+117 
-129 EAHRTR
+129 
-135 LPTLL
+135 
-140 YLFSFCPAIPSPF
+140 
-153 QSPHAF
+153 
-159 LRHPGVLYAIG
+159 
-170 FVAALLAGCGM
+170 M

-188 GVYTNRVTP
+188 GIYTNRVTT
-197 GSASPQTIRDTSSY
+197 SAASPQTIRDAASY
-211 IGWICT
+211 IGWVCT
-217 IVGFSEFFLAWLFL
+217 IVGFGEFFLAWLFL
-231 ACFSTASHD
+231 TCFSSASHD

-247 TYVASVLAQDAS
+247 SYVASVLAQDAS

-299 VAVIIG
+299 VAAIVG
-305 FIKSPRVAGVL
+305 FTKAPRVAGVL

-326 FAILGKATE
+326 FAVLGKATE
-335 AVGAPALRLE
+335 VVGAPALRIE
-345 ARASTFLEQVL
+345 ARSSTFLEQVL

-362 QSFGMDAQLQRH
+362 QSFGMDAQLLRH
-374 FDKLMLK
+374 FDRVMLK

-418 NIAEG
+418 NVVNG
-423 KVLVGDVLTTFW
+423 NVLVGDLLTTFW
-435 NYFNSLFS
+435 NYFNSLFA

-457 WTALKQVRRAIE
+457 WTALKQVRKAIE
-469 REPKIDIRQET
+469 REPKIDIRQEH
-480 GTIPTSDAKDWSP
+480 GIVPASEAKGWSP

-507 PNVASLKQV
+507 ANVASLKDV
-516 SILFEPGKVTAL
+516 SIFFQPGKVTAL

-555 HPHDAEDEQAA
+555 HPHDADDEVAA
-566 KEDKEAEADNDPAE
+566 RD
-580 KHTKDKAKN
+580 DKAADAAEGQASEKKRSVPFFSRKRSAKN
-589 KGLSFLTRSR
+589 STVSEDTEKSVPS
-599 SSKDSPISQDAET
+599 
-612 SDPAADVKGRIQG
+612 ADVKGRIQG
-625 SGTVRFAGHDVREL
+625 SGMVRFAGHDVRDL

-684 ASAPGHDAA
+684 PSAPEHDAA
-693 RTAAIRDKVMCALQK
+693 RTAAIRNKVMRALQK
-708 AEAWHFVSKL
+708 AEAWHFVSRL

-811 VEQGTHDS
+811 VEQGNHES
-819 LMQSKAAAE
+819 LMQSRACAE
-828 GGVYRSMVMQQRH
+828 RGLYRSMVMQQRH
-841 LADYEAS
+841 LAEYEA
-848 SEDNDSD
+848 DNGDDDSD
-855 VNKLA
+855 FKKVEKHLTIDGKKASGDSSVALPDESEKNNKL
-860 KLADVDAKPASKSSG
+860 
-875 ESLDALSSDSAEPL
+875 EP
-889 DELQERDRSR
+889 EDRAR

-907 TMTRVDGASTVRS
+907 TRTRVDCTSTSGS
-920 ASVVPERL
+920 ASIVPEAPL
-928 EPRHDAR
+928 SRHDAHPALDTR
-935 PTMAPRPHRSSRASD
+935 LHRSSRASD
-950 KPYRTFSG
+950 NPHRAFSG

-964 GLHEH
+964 GLHEP
-969 AQEATVG
+969 AQEATLG
-976 VNDAQLAL
+976 IKDAQLTVPS
-984 PAGTAAGVLP
+984 PAAAAQYV
-994 AKADP
+994 KADSE
-999 KDADSPAGRKESDN
+999 DAKSLPRDEGESGR
-1013 RSKAARK
+1013 RSKIERR
-1020 EEKRRLRKTFFRYL
+1020 EEKRRLRKTFLRYV

-1041 AIGVAGA
+1041 CIGVVGA
-1048 ALTGGSFPIAGWLT
+1048 AATGASFPVAGWLT

-1075 ARLKSETNRWA
+1075 ARLQSETNRWA

-1100 LVGSFFLE
+1100 LIGSFFLE

-1114 MRKLKKEGLSS
+1114 MRKLKKDGFSS

-1156 AATGLVLAQVVIGIV
+1156 AATGLVLAQVIIGIV

-1191 LAPIFVL
+1191 LAPVFVL
-1198 FFSGWLNIAML
+1198 FLSGWLNIAML

-1262 YLVFGA
+1262 YLIFGA
-1268 GGFAAS
+1268 GGFAVS

-1287 WGGTLLSRQ
+1287 WGGTLLSKN

-1307 EAVIIAAFS
+1307 EAVVIAAFS

-1329 ATNSFKTISGWIN
+1329 ASNSFKTISGWIN

-1352 LPELDKAA
+1352 LPELDKSSR
-1360 KAKVLDGSY
+1360 AKVLDGSY
-1369 ASGDITLTSIEL
+1369 ASGDITLSSIEL

-1396 ITIPAGKSVAFC
+1396 IIIPAGKSVAFC

-1425 YDPCQGNIEFGGVDV
+1425 YDPCQGSIEFGGVDV

-1475 DPDSVTQEQLER
+1475 DPDSVTQEQIEK

-1548 ESEIQVQRALDRAA
+1548 DSEIQVQRALDRAA

-1583 FVVEDGNIR
+1583 FVVEDGKIR

>member
-1 MGTLMPSE
+1 MPS
-9 IIYRGK
+9 
-15 STANKGSASRANKK
+15 
-29 DKKVTEHRLI
+29 
-39 RIDSD
+39 
-44 SCHTFVTELSLSRIT
+44 
-59 PIPPFRSLDITS
+59 
-71 EKTRIIGTTQSYLA
+71 
-85 TFPDAAIID
+85 
-94 TMIDQQQQQSQQAQQ
+94 
-109 APAMQALH
+109 
-117 KAGARAVARLPF
+117 
-129 EAHRTR
+129 
-135 LPTLL
+135 
-140 YLFSFCPAIPSPF
+140 
-153 QSPHAF
+153 
-159 LRHPGVLYAIG
+159 
-170 FVAALLAGCGM
+170 
-181 PALDLLY
+181 LDLLY
-188 GVYTNRVTP
+188 GIYTNRVTP
-197 GSASPQTIRDTSSY
+197 GSASPQDIRDASSY
-211 IGWICT
+211 IGWVVT
-217 IVGFSEFFLAWLFL
+217 IVGFGEFFLAWIFL
-231 ACFSTASHD
+231 SCFSTASHE

-284 GEKLGYFCW
+284 GEKLAYFSW
-293 SGATLL
+293 SGATIIAS
-299 VAVIIG
+299 AVIG
-305 FIKSPRVAGVL
+305 FIKAPRIAGVL

-326 FAILGKATE
+326 FTVLGKATE
-335 AVGAPALRLE
+335 IVGAPALRIE
-345 ARASTFLEQVL
+345 ARSSTFLEQVL

-362 QSFGMDAQLQRH
+362 QSFGMESQLLKR
-374 FDKLMLK
+374 FDKVMLK

-398 SAVYFML
+398 SAVYFVL

-418 NIAEG
+418 NITEG
-423 KVLVGDVLTTFW
+423 KVLIGNLLTTFW
-435 NYFNSLFS
+435 NYLNSLFS

-448 PHIASIFDA
+448 PHIAGIFDA

-469 REPKIDIRQET
+469 REPKIDIRNEA
-480 GTIPTSDAKDWSP
+480 GTVPASGEKDWSP
-493 SFELDHVTF
+493 SFELENVTF

-507 PNVASLKQV
+507 PNVASLRDV
-516 SILFEPGKVTAL
+516 SILFQPGKVTAL

-555 HPHDAEDEQAA
+555 HPHDAEDVDAA
-566 KEDKEAEADNDPAE
+566 ANDDKD
-580 KHTKDKAKN
+580 DKANADTASPKKSKSLFSKN
-589 KGLSFLTRSR
+589 KES
-599 SSKDSPISQDAET
+599 AEDVKADDDVEK
-612 SDPAADVKGRIQG
+612 SDPSADAGKGRIE
-625 SGTVRFAGHDVREL
+625 GTGKVMFAGHDVREL
-639 NTRWLRSQIAIVQQH
+639 NTKWLRSQIAIVQQH

-669 LTGTEWEYLPDVDGD
+669 LTGTEWEYQPDVDGD
-684 ASAPGHDAA
+684 SSAVGYDPA
-693 RTAAIRDKVMCALQK
+693 RTDTIRDKVMRALQK

-718 PQGMDTPVS
+718 PQGMDTPIS

-772 KLALQREQEER
+772 KLALQKEQEER

-811 VEQGTHDS
+811 MEEGNHDS
-819 LMQSKAAAE
+819 LMQKKAAE
-828 GGVYRSMVMQQRH
+828 DGGLYRSMVMQQRH
-841 LADYEAS
+841 LAEYEA
-848 SEDNDSD
+848 ENE
-855 VNKLA
+855 
-860 KLADVDAKPASKSSG
+860 DVDIDPKAAVKNVASNSKPAS
-875 ESLDALSSDSAEPL
+875 ESSSDASVAVTSESEQGDKL
-889 DELQERDRSR
+889 EDGELTK
-899 SMYALSDD
+899 SMYAFSDD
-907 TMTRVDGASTVRS
+907 TRTRVDGASTARS
-920 ASVVPERL
+920 ASVVPD
-928 EPRHDAR
+928 EPLNNPAFR
-935 PTMAPRPHRSSRASD
+935 PIPLTRHRSSRASD
-950 KPYRTFSG
+950 NPYRSFSG

-964 GLHEH
+964 GQHEH
-969 AQEATVG
+969 AQEP
-976 VNDAQLAL
+976 NSRDAELAV
-984 PAGTAAGVLP
+984 PANTAAVVP
-994 AKADP
+994 MKADP
-999 KDADSPAGRKESDN
+999 EDTRSLGSTGQSDHH
-1013 RSKAARK
+1013 SKAARK
-1020 EEKRRLRKTFFRYL
+1020 EEKRHLRKTFFRYL
-1034 NDQKLWF
+1034 DDQKFWF
-1041 AIGVAGA
+1041 AIGLLGA
-1048 ALTGGSFPIAGWLT
+1048 LATGASFPIAGWLT
-1062 GNAVNSLSIEGDN
+1062 GGAVNALSIEGDN
-1075 ARLKSETNRWA
+1075 QRLKHDTNRYA
-1086 LWFLTLALADLVIV
+1086 LYFLILALADLVIV
-1100 LVGSFFLE
+1100 MIGSFFLE

-1114 MRKLKKEGLSS
+1114 MRKLKKEGFSS

-1145 AAVSSHPANVA
+1145 AAVGSHPANVA
-1156 AATGLVLAQVVIGIV
+1156 AATGLVLAQVVISSA
-1171 NLIGSVILGLV
+1171 NLLGSVILGLA

-1198 FFSGWLNIAML
+1198 FVSGWLNIAML

-1238 ALGREAETMRIF
+1238 ALGREAETMRVF
-1250 DERARADPKRTR
+1250 DERAKADPKRTR

-1268 GGFAAS
+1268 GGFAVS

-1287 WGGTLLSRQ
+1287 WGGTLLSKN
-1296 EVSITALYASF
+1296 EVDITALYASF
-1307 EAVIIAAFS
+1307 EAIIIAAFS

-1329 ATNSFKTISGWIN
+1329 ATNSFRTISGWIN
-1342 RKPLVADQSG
+1342 RKPLVADTKGMPQ
-1352 LPELDKAA
+1352 LDSSSR
-1360 KAKVLDGSY
+1360 AKVEDGSY
-1369 ASGDITLTSIEL
+1369 ALGDIVLSDIEL
-1381 RYPQRPNHPALKELS
+1381 RYPQRPNHPALKQLS

-1425 YDPCQGNIEFGGVDV
+1425 YDPCQGSIEFGGVDV

-1445 HLLRQQMAYV
+1445 DILRQQMAYV
-1455 SQDPILYEGTIRW
+1455 PQDPILYEGTIRW

-1475 DPDSVTQEQLER
+1475 DPDTVTQEELEK

-1528 ALLRDPKILL
+1528 ALLRNPKILL

-1583 FVVEDGNIR
+1583 FVVEDGKIR
-1592 ESGTHADLIAR
+1592 ESGTHADLIVR
-1603 GGRYRELMEQQL
+1603 GGRYRELMELQL

>member
-1 MGTLMPSE
+1 MQSND
-9 IIYRGK
+9 K
-15 STANKGSASRANKK
+15 AS
-29 DKKVTEHRLI
+29 
-39 RIDSD
+39 
-44 SCHTFVTELSLSRIT
+44 
-59 PIPPFRSLDITS
+59 
-71 EKTRIIGTTQSYLA
+71 
-85 TFPDAAIID
+85 
-94 TMIDQQQQQSQQAQQ
+94 
-109 APAMQALH
+109 
-117 KAGARAVARLPF
+117 RAVARLPF

-135 LPTLL
+135 LPTFF
-140 YLFSFCPAIPSPF
+140 YLFSFCPPLPSPTK
-153 QSPHAF
+153 SPRAF
-159 LRHPGVLYAIG
+159 FRHPGVLYAIG

-188 GVYTNRVTP
+188 GIYTNRVTP
-197 GSASPQTIRDTSSY
+197 GSSSPQDIHDAASY
-211 IGWICT
+211 IGWVCT
-217 IVGFSEFFLAWLFL
+217 IVGFCEFLLAWLFL

-247 TYVASVLAQDAS
+247 TYIASVLAQDAS

-284 GEKLGYFCW
+284 GEKLAYFSW
-293 SGATLL
+293 SGATL
-299 VAVIIG
+299 VVSAIIG
-305 FIKSPRVAGVL
+305 FTKAPRIAGVL

-326 FAILGKATE
+326 FAVLGKATE
-335 AVGAPALRLE
+335 VVGAPALRIE
-345 ARASTFLEQVL
+345 GRSSTFLEQVL

-362 QSFGMDAQLQRH
+362 QSFGMEAELLRR
-374 FDKLMLK
+374 FDKVMLK

-405 NLTYSLAFWWGAI
+405 NLTYSVAFWWGAI

-423 KVLVGDVLTTFW
+423 KVLVGDLLTTFW
-435 NYFNSLFS
+435 NYLNSLFS

-448 PHIASIFDA
+448 PHIAGIFDA
-457 WTALKQVRRAIE
+457 FTALKQVRRAIE
-469 REPKIDIRQET
+469 REPKIDIRNEHGVT
-480 GTIPTSDAKDWSP
+480 PTSNDKDWSP
-493 SFELDHVTF
+493 SFELDRVTF

-507 PNVASLKQV
+507 PNVASLKNV
-516 SILFEPGKVTAL
+516 SIMFQPGKVTAL

-555 HPHDAEDEQAA
+555 HPNDAEDADAAKDDQAA
-566 KEDKEAEADNDPAE
+566 DDSTEDQKGS
-580 KHTKDKAKN
+580 KKGKKAS
-589 KGLSFLTRSR
+589 LF
-599 SSKDSPISQDAET
+599 SSKKSAKDSPASEDLEK
-612 SDPAADVKGRIQG
+612 SDPNADAAKGRIEG
-625 SGTVRFAGHDVREL
+625 SGKVLFAGHDVREL

-663 ENVATG
+663 DNVATG

-684 ASAPGHDAA
+684 PKAAGYDAA
-693 RTAAIRDKVMCALQK
+693 RTETIRDKVRQALQK

-718 PQGMDTPVS
+718 PQGMDTPIS

-772 KLALQREQEER
+772 KLALQKEQEER

-798 HADSIVVLKNGRV
+798 HADNIVVLKNGRV
-811 VEQGTHDS
+811 VEQGHHDS
-819 LMQSKAAAE
+819 LMQKKSPDDA
-828 GGVYRSMVMQQRH
+828 GLYRSMVMQQRH
-841 LADYEAS
+841 LAEYEA
-848 SEDNDSD
+848 ENQDTP
-855 VNKLA
+855 
-860 KLADVDAKPASKSSG
+860 ADLKEGDQKEGKQLSNS
-875 ESLDALSSDSAEPL
+875 SSDSSVVVSDGSE
-889 DELQERDRSR
+889 QEDKLEKEDRAR
-899 SMYALSDD
+899 SLYALSDD
-907 TMTRVDGASTVRS
+907 TRTKVDGASTSRS
-920 ASVVPERL
+920 ASVVPD
-928 EPRHDAR
+928 EPLSSSDFR
-935 PTMAPRPHRSSRASD
+935 PIPLSRHRSSRASD
-950 KPYRTFSG
+950 NPYRTFTG

-964 GLHEH
+964 GQHEH
-969 AQEATVG
+969 AQEATTG
-976 VNDAQLAL
+976 ARDADLAL
-984 PAGTAAGVLP
+984 PTNTAATVP
-994 AKADP
+994 MKADAEDIKGLGGNGDDVP
-999 KDADSPAGRKESDN
+999 

-1020 EEKRRLRKTFFRYL
+1020 EEKKHIRKTFLRYL
-1034 NDQKLWF
+1034 KDQRSWF
-1041 AIGVAGA
+1041 SIGIIGAIA
-1048 ALTGGSFPIAGWLT
+1048 TGTSFPIAGWLT
-1062 GNAVNSLSIEGDN
+1062 GGAVNSLSIEGDN
-1075 ARLKSETNRWA
+1075 ERLKSETNRWA
-1086 LWFLTLALADLVIV
+1086 LWFFVLALADLVIV
-1100 LVGSFFLE
+1100 MIGSFFLE

-1114 MRKLKKEGLSS
+1114 MRKLKKDGFTS

-1156 AATGLVLAQVVIGIV
+1156 AATGLILSQVIISCV
-1171 NLIGSVILGLV
+1171 NLVGSVILGLV
-1182 LSWKTSVVC
+1182 LSWKTALVC

-1198 FFSGWLNIAML
+1198 FVSGWLNIVML
-1209 EKYEAVAQKPAD
+1209 EKYEAIAQKPAD

-1238 ALGREAETMRIF
+1238 ALGREAETMRVF
-1250 DERARADPKRTR
+1250 DERAKADPRRTR

-1268 GGFAAS
+1268 GGFAVS

-1287 WGGTLLSRQ
+1287 WGGTLLSKNDVNIA
-1296 EVSITALYASF
+1296 ELYAVF
-1307 EAVIIAAFS
+1307 ESVIIAAFS

-1322 FVPDYGR
+1322 FVPDFGR
-1329 ATNSFKTISGWIN
+1329 ASNSFKTISGWIN
-1342 RKPLVADQSG
+1342 RKPLVADTSG
-1352 LPELDKAA
+1352 MPELDATSRN
-1360 KAKVLDGSY
+1360 KVQDGSY
-1369 ASGDITLTSIEL
+1369 ALGDIVLNDIEL

-1396 ITIPAGKSVAFC
+1396 IKIPAGKSVAFC

-1425 YDPCQGNIEFGGVDV
+1425 YDPCHGSIEFGGVDV

-1445 HLLRQQMAYV
+1445 EILRQQMAYV

-1475 DPDSVTQEQLER
+1475 DPASVTQEQLEK

-1583 FVVEDGNIR
+1583 FVVEDGKIR

-1603 GGRYRELMEQQL
+1603 GGRYRELMELQL